1 MQSMQS
7 LRARINSVKSTR
19 KITKAM
25 EMIANAKLFKQ
36 RNAMEANREYAQ
48 RLREVVSEIIV
59 RNPGVDSPFL
69 ARNNSTMKVT
79 IVFCSDMG
87 LCGAYNMNIM
97 RYVRANLTKE
107 DPIILIG
114 TSLFRML
121 KESGYK
127 VINTEPVSSDGITPQ
142 EIRDITNTASSM
154 YFAGEVGILQVI
166 WTKFVNTMSFQ
177 PEVIQ
182 VLPCVIEDI
191 QQEKGMHAETLF
203 EPDADTILSE
213 IVPMMI
219 SDTVYSAWMEATTS
233 EQGSRRMAM
242 KTATDNADELSS
254 ELLLEYN
261 KARQAAITQETT
273 EIVGGSAAV

>member
-97 RYVRANLTKE
+97 RYVRANLMKE

-127 VINTEPVSSDGITPQ
+127 VINSEPVSSDGITPQ

-154 YFAGEVGILQVI
+154 YFAGEVGVLQVI

-177 PEVIQ
+177 PEVIK

-261 KARQAAITQETT
+261 KARQAAITQEIT

>member
-1 MQSMQS
+1 
-7 LRARINSVKSTR
+7 
-19 KITKAM
+19 
-25 EMIANAKLFKQ
+25 
-36 RNAMEANREYAQ
+36 MEANREYAQ

-154 YFAGEVGILQVI
+154 YFAGEVGVLQVI

-177 PEVIQ
+177 PEVIK

-261 KARQAAITQETT
+261 KARQAAITQEIT